1 MDKTSLS
8 IRIYSFYLFLMG
20 AGMVLIPN
28 FLLSIF
34 QFEETKEIWIRMLG
48 LFTFTTGIYY
58 FYSSA
63 YNQVAFYRAT
73 IFGRIFFFLMT
84 VVFVFAFNQSYM
96 LALIGSVDLMGA
108 LWTYST
114 FNYNKKFSFK

>member
-8 IRIYSFYLFLMG
+8 IRFYSFYLFLMG
-20 AGMVLIPN
+20 LGMVLMPN
-28 FLLSIF
+28 FFLTILG
-34 QFEETKEIWIRMLG
+34 FEQTAVIWIRMLG

-63 YNQVAFYRAT
+63 HNQTAFYKAT
-73 IFGRIFFFLMT
+73 IFGRIFFFVMT
-84 VVFVFAFNQSYM
+84 VIFVFAFHQPLT

-108 LWTYST
+108 LWTYLT
-114 FNYNKKFSFK
+114 LKTNKK